1 MLGLKRLSVPVHY
14 IPPRMFR
21 RVDHRRGDLGHMEVQ
36 RDQSSWK
43 SRLADYPEMVHFLL
57 HQQVGM
63 RSVSFEAPY
72 IGESPTVD

>member
-1 MLGLKRLSVPVHY
+1 M
-14 IPPRMFR
+14 IR

-36 RDQSSWK
+36 RDQVSWK
-43 SRLADYPEMVHFLL
+43 LHLADYPEMVHFLL
-57 HQQVGM
+57 HRQVGM